1 MVEKVSKK
9 LAILI
14 YEANPQSS
22 VSVLNYSISV
32 TLNFLAIMIFSIL
45 TGYFLGRLS
54 ETMTALFSFV
64 ILRSFSGGY
73 HLKSLDGC
81 VVATVAIMAF
91 IPYVPMIKL
100 TTVAL
105 NVVSATLVMLLAP
118 NNVFDEVKVSKEKYP
133 LLKSISFIIVCT
145 NFVFLSP
152 IIALSFFVQSLL
164 LIPKRR

>member
-9 LAILI
+9 LATLI

-22 VSVLNYSISV
+22 VPVLNYSISV
-32 TLNFLAIMIFSIL
+32 TLNFLAIMIFTIL
-45 TGYFLGRLS
+45 IGYFFDRLS

-64 ILRSFSGGY
+64 LLRAFSGGY

-81 VVATVAIMAF
+81 VVATVAIIAI
-91 IPYVPMIKL
+91 IPYIPMFTL

-105 NVVSATLVMLLAP
+105 NVISAILVLLLAP
-118 NNVFDEVKVSKEKYP
+118 NNVFDEVKVPKEKY
-133 LLKSISFIIVCT
+133 LFLRSISFIIVCT
-145 NFVFLSP
+145 NFVFMSP
-152 IIALSFFVQSLL
+152 VIALSFFVQSLL